1 MVSIFSLYVAIN
13 AGFAFG
19 GYYLSQYSFYLG
31 IWAGF
36 LAFSLFTSIVLYVA
50 LSVIRQVRG

>member
-1 MVSIFSLYVAIN
+1 MSIN
-13 AGFAFG
+13 AGFAYG
-19 GYYLSQYSFYLG
+19 GYYLSQYSIYLG